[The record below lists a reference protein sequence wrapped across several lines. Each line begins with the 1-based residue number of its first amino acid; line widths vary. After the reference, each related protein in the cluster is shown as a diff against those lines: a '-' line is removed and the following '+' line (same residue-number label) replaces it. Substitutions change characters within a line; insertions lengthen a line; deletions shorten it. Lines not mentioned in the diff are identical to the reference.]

1 MPVRTRLQRQRSLEK
16 YKKLKADKLKE
27 CRDKTN
33 RDRVKKSVC
42 RKIKRSAVCKRT
54 KGCTHAKGK
63 KRSFC
68 RTKKNKKVNCNNY
81 YLKFL

>member
-1 MPVRTRLQRQRSLEK
+1 MAVKTRQQKS
-16 YKKLKADKLKE
+16 KALKLKE

-33 RDRVKKSVC
+33 RERVKKSVC

-54 KGCTHAKGK
+54 KTCTHAKGK

-68 RTKKNKKVNCNNY
+68 RTKKNKKVNCNVTI
-81 YLKFL
+81 